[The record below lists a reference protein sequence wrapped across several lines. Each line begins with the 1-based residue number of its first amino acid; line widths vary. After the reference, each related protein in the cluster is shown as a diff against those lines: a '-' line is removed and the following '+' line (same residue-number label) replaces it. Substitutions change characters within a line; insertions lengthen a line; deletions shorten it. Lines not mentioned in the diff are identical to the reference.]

1 MASGDL
7 TEEIE
12 EDILS
17 CPICYDHLTEPKAL
31 PCQHTYCCSCLQA
44 LARRAKNGQIHCPE
58 CGKMVVIPK
67 DGVQAFPTNY
77 LVANVLEKVQQCKEN
92 KKKQSDETDMCDI
105 HKQEAQVVCD
115 NCNVVVCTACLK
127 SGHKGHVL
135 KHIDQDKAIR
145 MEEVKKLIMESGEV
159 SAGLSLQESHTLLVK
174 QRLQEKHE
182 EIMKQIESRTAAAIH
197 TLQRQKKN
205 LLEELRQQRERKLK
219 KIDKREKQCNK
230 LIDTM
235 LAGRT
240 RAEEAIN
247 STRPLLYK
255 DVSSHCLVLSA
266 AISEGTAYRAK
277 YSSLQEDV
285 CGLRFEPSLVEL
297 GRIVETSVQ
306 ASPRSGPSSLA
317 SGSHKVRR
325 LSAGT
330 SATKDQSNNS
340 NSGSSVKAA
349 TSGGTSGC
357 NGSLIVLDDD
367 DDGASNSSHTSSTDQ
382 QEPASKKRNRSPN
395 PYVRHP
401 GLRQRH
407 TVPQASCS
415 HASNPPARLES
426 NTTTGP
432 SNSVNS
438 AQKVAQ
444 RQTSLVTQVRE
455 ILAGNTNR
463 SAGESTADELAR
475 RVAQEY
481 TRLQRSQALRVPAS
495 YIKPMIKIMRLQPSD
510 NISTSTASSS
520 RASASAS
527 SNNTAQPEAVRAG
540 PSSSANGDD
549 DTIQLVRN
557 LRRAYASTATSAS
570 TSSNNT
576 AQPDAVRD
584 GPSSSANGENDRG
597 SGKKFNRASAS
608 MSISASMSTTSTSP
622 NNTWQPAAVRA
633 GPSFSVSVGDVR
645 QLVRNLR
652 RASAFTSTSV
662 SASSNNTVW
671 PEAARAGPSSSV
683 SGDDDTIQLV
693 RNLRRASASISTSTS
708 ASTSSNNT
716 AQLEAVRAG
725 PSSSLSANGDD
736 DTIQLVRNLRRASA
750 SISTSTSASTNSNNT
765 AQPEAVRAG
774 PSSSA
779 KDEDDRRPVKK
790 LKLAHKE
797 HSIVHN
803 KGEATDDD
811 DDDN

>member
-7 TEEIE
+7 TKEIE

-77 LVANVLEKVQQCKEN
+77 LVASVLEKVQQCKEN

-115 NCNVVVCTACLK
+115 NCSVVVCTTCLK

-135 KHIDQDKAIR
+135 KHIDQDKAVR

-182 EIMKQIESRTAAAIH
+182 EIVKQIESRTAAAIQ

-205 LLEELRQQRERKLK
+205 LLEELQGRRERKLK

-247 STRPLLYK
+247 SARPLLYK

-277 YSSLQEDV
+277 YSSLQGDV

-306 ASPRSGPSSLA
+306 ASPRSGASSPA

-357 NGSLIVLDDD
+357 NGSLIVLDND
-367 DDGASNSSHTSSTDQ
+367 DDGASNISHTSSTDQ

-444 RQTSLVTQVRE
+444 RQTSLVTQGRE
-455 ILAGNTNR
+455 ILVGNTYG

-481 TRLQRSQALRVPAS
+481 TRLQRSQALRVPAR
-495 YIKPMIKIMRLQPSD
+495 YIKPVIKIMWLQPTD

-527 SNNTAQPEAVRAG
+527 
-540 PSSSANGDD
+540 
-549 DTIQLVRN
+549 
-557 LRRAYASTATSAS
+557 AS

-576 AQPDAVRD
+576 AQPEAV
-584 GPSSSANGENDRG
+584 
-597 SGKKFNRASAS
+597 
-608 MSISASMSTTSTSP
+608 
-622 NNTWQPAAVRA
+622 
-633 GPSFSVSVGDVR
+633 
-645 QLVRNLR
+645 
-652 RASAFTSTSV
+652 
-662 SASSNNTVW
+662 
-671 PEAARAGPSSSV
+671 RAGPSSSV

-693 RNLRRASASISTSTS
+693 RNLRRASAST
-708 ASTSSNNT
+708 
-716 AQLEAVRAG
+716 
-725 PSSSLSANGDD
+725 
-736 DTIQLVRNLRRASA
+736 
-750 SISTSTSASTNSNNT
+750 STSTSASTNSNNT
-765 AQPEAVRAG
+765 VQPKAVRVAARYTKPLAMIKRLQSKDNISTSTASSSRASASASASASTSSNNTVQPEAGRAG

-797 HSIVHN
+797 HLIVQN

-811 DDDN
+811 DDDDN

>member
-92 KKKQSDETDMCDI
+92 KKKQSDETDMCDV

-115 NCNVVVCTACLK
+115 NCSVVVCTACLK

-174 QRLQEKHE
+174 QRLQEKHD
-182 EIMKQIESRTAAAIH
+182 EIVKQIESRTAAAIH

-306 ASPRSGPSSLA
+306 ASPRSGPSSPA

-340 NSGSSVKAA
+340 NSGTSVKAA
-349 TSGGTSGC
+349 TSGG
-357 NGSLIVLDDD
+357 
-367 DDGASNSSHTSSTDQ
+367 
-382 QEPASKKRNRSPN
+382 
-395 PYVRHP
+395 
-401 GLRQRH
+401 LRQRH
-407 TVPQASCS
+407 TASSPQASCS
-415 HASNPPARLES
+415 HASNPPARPES

-455 ILAGNTNR
+455 ILGI
-463 SAGESTADELAR
+463 GDELAQST
-475 RVAQEY
+475 AQEY
-481 TRLQRSQALRVPAS
+481 TRLQHLKRYMGQRV
-495 YIKPMIKIMRLQPSD
+495 MRLQPTD

-527 SNNTAQPEAVRAG
+527 
-540 PSSSANGDD
+540 
-549 DTIQLVRN
+549 
-557 LRRAYASTATSAS
+557 

-576 AQPDAVRD
+576 AQPKAVRA

-597 SGKKFNRASAS
+597 SGKKFNRATVS
-608 MSISASMSTTSTSP
+608 MSTSASMSTTSTSP
-622 NNTWQPAAVRA
+622 NNTWQPAAPMVMMI
-633 GPSFSVSVGDVR
+633 
-645 QLVRNLR
+645 LYNL
-652 RASAFTSTSV
+652 
-662 SASSNNTVW
+662 
-671 PEAARAGPSSSV
+671 
-683 SGDDDTIQLV
+683 SGT
-693 RNLRRASASISTSTS
+693 
-708 ASTSSNNT
+708 
-716 AQLEAVRAG
+716 
-725 PSSSLSANGDD
+725 
-736 DTIQLVRNLRRASA
+736 
-750 SISTSTSASTNSNNT
+750 
-765 AQPEAVRAG
+765 
-774 PSSSA
+774 
-779 KDEDDRRPVKK
+779 
-790 LKLAHKE
+790 
-797 HSIVHN
+797 
-803 KGEATDDD
+803 
-811 DDDN
+811 